1 MKNLVLPCLLVI
13 CLGFQSC
20 KNDEKRKE
28 HDAVKAEGEKIVST
42 ECYKAIYEKD
52 TIDLKLNTLKSGKLT
67 GEMVMKVAPSTVR
80 TGEVEGEFH
89 GDTLF
94 VDYTFKE
101 AATKDKIFK
110 NPMALLKRDKQL
122 ILGNGTMQTTMGV
135 TYLVK
140 DKPIDFDRVKYKFDA
155 SECTEK

>member
-13 CLGFQSC
+13 CIGFQSC
-20 KNDEKRKE
+20 KNEEKQKVTE
-28 HDAVKAEGEKIVST
+28 AAKADSEKIVSS

-52 TIDLKLNTLKSGKLT
+52 TIDLKLNTLKNGKLT
-67 GEMVMKVAPSTVR
+67 GNMVMKVAPSTVR
-80 TGEVEGEFH
+80 TGEVAGEFH

-101 AATKDKIFK
+101 AASKDRIFK

-140 DKPIDFDRVKYKFDA
+140 DKPIDFESVKYKFDTV
-155 SECTEK
+155 ECK